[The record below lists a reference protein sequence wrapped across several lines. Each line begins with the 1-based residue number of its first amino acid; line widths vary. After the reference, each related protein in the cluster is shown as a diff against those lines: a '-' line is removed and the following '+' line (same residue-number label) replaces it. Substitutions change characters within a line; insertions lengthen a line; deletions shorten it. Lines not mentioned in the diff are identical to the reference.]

1 MNASHRT
8 AASLTLFLALGLF
21 ACREDAP
28 AQEGPATPAPKQG
41 DLPTLGAA
49 APKIVVSLFT
59 DYQCPNCRRAG
70 DLAARLVDRWPDD
83 VQVRFHHMPLE
94 IHPLAV
100 RAGTAAQAA
109 HKQGAFLCVHTALT
123 KTRNLWNELGE
134 SEFDRFA
141 LEVLVPRCALDPATF
156 QRDLDDPAT
165 AAIVLAARERAR
177 DLGVP
182 GTPSVYVN
190 GLEADAWPRPATHPP
205 SCSTRWCAASCATS
219 PPGAAVSIDVTR
231 PIGPAACSIV
241 SSRIRATR
249 SKHACSF
256 TENDQATVER
266 GAASVS
272 GRNTENTAPRPIR
285 LWTSM
290 VPPRLSTMRWQMAR
304 PRPVPVCLVV

>member
-190 GLEADAWPRPATHPP
+190 GLEADAWPRPGHTPAKLLNALVRRELRDIAAGGRGLDRCDEADWACRVFDRVVSNTGDEVK
-205 SCSTRWCAASCATS
+205 TRLFL
-219 PPGAAVSIDVTR
+219 
-231 PIGPAACSIV
+231 
-241 SSRIRATR
+241 
-249 SKHACSF
+249 H
-256 TENDQATVER
+256 
-266 GAASVS
+266 
-272 GRNTENTAPRPIR
+272 
-285 LWTSM
+285 
-290 VPPRLSTMRWQMAR
+290 
-304 PRPVPVCLVV
+304 